1 MVNMGIKRRKAGT
14 LEAGGLSW
22 RWVASP
28 VLVGVLSLLWLHVFA
43 PPPPTTEMQLR
54 AFEAWIR
61 QHGGRIGN
69 VQLAAFPGMGIGVQ
83 TTSDITEKDE
93 VLYLPRDLV
102 ICRDTVTKQLPREFL
117 RTGPHADDD
126 LLATFLLLERLKGP
140 ASKWAPYLAVLPSVI
155 PSPMSFTKH
164 QVAALHDEAL
174 IQLIGDAKRSTTAA
188 FKALLR
194 KLSAVLKKRKA
205 SLSLD
210 DYIWATSVLGSRALT
225 IQGVRYLVPFAD
237 MFNGQSHPSA
247 RLANNGARFL
257 EFHQLSNHGDVRI
270 LADRPC
276 AKFDQLVEDYGDNDN
291 YIYFMH
297 HGFTMSQNPFDCVR
311 LPLPSP
317 SSSKANVLASYGV
330 PSSKHIC
337 VQPTGD
343 TLDIVGWAILQA
355 LVLTDG
361 DAQTCAT
368 THTCLEFES
377 PGKVM
382 THADAA
388 AWVLAATTAALQAF
402 ATTADEDE
410 HVLSTNA
417 TTMSPNMQLVI
428 TFRRQ
433 RKLILQQLV
442 VTLTAATASSRPASE
457 ANVVADA
464 AAVSPEPANSVD
476 DKIRRFHQWFNSLT
490 TTNKL
495 HVRYMG
501 PAMGYGTF
509 ATEDIAADDVY
520 VGVPTASILDSTS
533 ATRHPHLATVFR
545 TLSQTSGHRD
555 RMHELVLHLIHERF
569 VRQEES
575 PFAPYLALLPPLL
588 EDGAVPLMYSAK
600 QLAAL
605 KSVDLHEAVVAYQLQ
620 VEKSYQAIHR
630 VVLSRFPEIFPASVF
645 TWERYRWARY
655 ILDTRSIWWQGERHL
670 VPMLDMVNCQE
681 GPANQPPAR
690 VHRTALSADGRVAVT
705 RAAWAFPSNSQVVEN
720 YGQPNWIY
728 FLYHGFVL
736 SKNSHDCAHIVLD
749 MESPMQKIQASDLYE
764 VW

>member
-1 MVNMGIKRRKAGT
+1 MDRLPRINSTDGFLPHVPSFGSFSAFGSFSNLGVLTTKDKAGT
-14 LEAGGLSW
+14 TSSTTGHSSIEDILSLVAASGDGPADKKRKAASTSYASLADHDLHVDKKPSYHRIDDADDDVDVQCSFRYEFQPASVDTRVPGLVRTDSAAKSMVVEVAHANAPGGIEFKGKVTENKDVECVLIFDSATQTFTLEKLPLSCAQL
-22 RWVASP
+22 R
-28 VLVGVLSLLWLHVFA
+28 VLSLLWLHVFA

-117 RTGPHADDD
+117 RMGPHADDD

-140 ASKWAPYLAVLPSVI
+140 ASKWAPYLA
-155 PSPMSFTKH
+155 
-164 QVAALHDEAL
+164 
-174 IQLIGDAKRSTTAA
+174 LIGDAKRSTTAA

-237 MFNGQSHPSA
+237 MFNGQSHP
-247 RLANNGARFL
+247 
-257 EFHQLSNHGDVRI
+257 VY
-270 LADRPC
+270 C
-276 AKFDQLVEDYGDNDN
+276 AY
-291 YIYFMH
+291 
-297 HGFTMSQNPFDCVR
+297 
-311 LPLPSP
+311 PLF
-317 SSSKANVLASYGV
+317 
-330 PSSKHIC
+330 
-337 VQPTGD
+337 

-388 AWVLAATTAALQAF
+388 AWVLAAATAALQ
-402 ATTADEDE
+402 
-410 HVLSTNA
+410 VLSVG
-417 TTMSPNMQLVI
+417 LVI

-433 RKLILQQLV
+433 RKLILHQLV

-476 DKIRRFHQWFNSLT
+476 DKIHRFHQWFNNLT

-520 VGVPTASILDSTS
+520 VGVPTASILDTAS
-533 ATRHPHLATVFR
+533 ATRHPHLAAVFR
-545 TLSQTSGHRD
+545 TL
-555 RMHELVLHLIHERF
+555 
-569 VRQEES
+569 
-575 PFAPYLALLPPLL
+575 
-588 EDGAVPLMYSAK
+588 AK
-600 QLAAL
+600 QVAAL
-605 KSVDLHEAVVAYQLQ
+605 KAVDLHEAVVAYQLQ
-620 VEKSYQAIHR
+620 
-630 VVLSRFPEIFPASVF
+630 
-645 TWERYRWARY
+645 
-655 ILDTRSIWWQGERHL
+655 
-670 VPMLDMVNCQE
+670 
-681 GPANQPPAR
+681 
-690 VHRTALSADGRVAVT
+690 
-705 RAAWAFPSNSQVVEN
+705 
-720 YGQPNWIY
+720 
-728 FLYHGFVL
+728 
-736 SKNSHDCAHIVLD
+736 
-749 MESPMQKIQASDLYE
+749 
-764 VW
+764 